1 MEKVDNKINDITNI
15 PAKDNANDEEK
26 KEEQKLAKSD
36 SKIDPNIVII
46 PNKVSKIKRTEYKPT
61 GRIGEAQMSRFSREN
76 HNRHRSERLI
86 DRYLVMSEREEAIKN
101 LDKLRMIQ
109 KINYKY
115 QKQKLQ
121 QLQEDRKKKE
131 EQRRQ
136 EMESLR
142 EKNKDQNYYQV
153 LYRILKH
160 IQNPSKYSKCL
171 GLLQSLLKDNIDF
184 FCPNTMMNIF
194 DILIKNKPKEDEDKK
209 ILQDL
214 YIMF

>member
-1 MEKVDNKINDITNI
+1 MPAVVDESEGQKNK
-15 PAKDNANDEEK
+15 
-26 KEEQKLAKSD
+26 
-36 SKIDPNIVII
+36 
-46 PNKVSKIKRTEYKPT
+46 
-61 GRIGEAQMSRFSREN
+61 
-76 HNRHRSERLI
+76 SEG
-86 DRYLVMSEREEAIKN
+86 EEAIKN

-121 QLQEDRKKKE
+121 KLQEDRKKKE

-194 DILIKNKPKEDEDKK
+194 DILIKNKPKEDEDRK